1 MTRKTRKVLHGAL
14 GLAVLSM
21 AFAPIRIAADT
32 DEADRVRESVTV
44 FNEIMAAPD
53 KAIPNAVLEKAEGIA
68 VFPGTI
74 KGGFIVG
81 AQHGR
86 GILSDRVA
94 GSRAWSA
101 PGFMSVTGGS
111 IGAQIGAQ
119 AVDLVLVVINSRGL
133 QKLVSNEFKI
143 GADAGVAAGP
153 VGRDASVGT
162 DIQMHAEI
170 LSYSRSRGLFAGMSL
185 EGTSVRP
192 DDDAARQV
200 YGRKMTARSIVT
212 GKRIAVPESGR
223 HLIDV
228 LTKNAPYNESKQTSN
243 AQ

>member
-44 FNEIMAAPD
+44 FNEIMGAPD

-86 GILSDRVA
+86 GILSNRVA

-170 LSYSRSRGLFAGMSL
+170 LSYSRSRGLFAGVNLNGS
-185 EGTSVRP
+185 SIRS
-192 DDDAARQV
+192 DDDANRRF
-200 YGRKMTARSIVT
+200 YGKPLKTAEI
-212 GKRIAVPESGR
+212 IAKPMMEVPPEVKEWQAT
-223 HLIDV
+223 LA
-228 LTKNAPYNESKQTSN
+228 KYAK
-243 AQ
+243 

>member
-1 MTRKTRKVLHGAL
+1 MTRKRLHGAL
-14 GLAVLSM
+14 ALAVLSLM
-21 AFAPIRIAADT
+21 LAPILIAADT

-68 VFPGTI
+68 VFPGTL

-86 GILSDRVA
+86 GILSDRIA

-111 IGAQIGAQ
+111 VGAQIGAQ
-119 AVDLVLVVINSRGL
+119 AVDLILVVINSRGL

-162 DIQMHAEI
+162 DIQLRAEI
-170 LSYSRSRGLFAGMSL
+170 LSYSRSRGLFAGVNLNGS
-185 EGTSVRP
+185 SIRS
-192 DDDAARQV
+192 DDDANQRF
-200 YGRKMTARSIVT
+200 YGKPMKTAEI
-212 GKRIAVPESGR
+212 IAKP
-223 HLIDV
+223 IMDIP
-228 LTKNAPYNESKQTSN
+228 APAKEWQATLAKYAK
-243 AQ
+243 

>member
-1 MTRKTRKVLHGAL
+1 MTRKVLHGAL
-14 GLAVLSM
+14 AFAVLSLTLS
-21 AFAPIRIAADT
+21 PILIAADT
-32 DEADRVRESVTV
+32 DEADRVRESITV

-94 GSRAWSA
+94 GSREWTA
-101 PGFMSVTGGS
+101 PGFMTVTGGS
-111 IGAQIGAQ
+111 FGAQIGAQ
-119 AVDLVLVVINSRGL
+119 AVDLVLVVINTRGL
-133 QKLVSNEFKI
+133 QKLLSNEFKI

-162 DIQMHAEI
+162 DIQLHAEI
-170 LSYSRSRGLFAGMSL
+170 LSYSRSRGLFAGVNLNGS
-185 EGTSVRP
+185 SIRS
-192 DDDAARQV
+192 DDDANQRF
-200 YGRKMTARSIVT
+200 YGKPLKTAAIIS
-212 GKRIAVPESGR
+212 KPMMDVPPVAKEWQAT
-223 HLIDV
+223 LA
-228 LTKNAPYNESKQTSN
+228 KYAK
-243 AQ
+243 